1 MYRLTNRQNMKM
13 ETCAIAGISQPE
25 AKELALLGE
34 YLKIA
39 RKRRKV
45 SLRDMAA
52 RMMVSVPT
60 VMNLEKGSPTVS
72 MGIFVRAL
80 SVLGIGKNIANEL
93 APEKDA
99 IGMGIEIRQVKK
111 RGERNTTLKRDLNF

>member
-1 MYRLTNRQNMKM
+1 MKM
-13 ETCAIAGISQPE
+13 ETFAISGINQSE

-80 SVLGIGKNIANEL
+80 SVLDIGKNIANEL
-93 APEKDA
+93 APEKDT

-111 RGERNTTLKRDLNF
+111 RGERTAKLKRDLNF

>member
-1 MYRLTNRQNMKM
+1 M
-13 ETCAIAGISQPE
+13 AIKTFAISGISQPE

-34 YLKIA
+34 YVKIA

-72 MGIFVRAL
+72 MGIFIRAL
-80 SVLGIGKNIANEL
+80 SVLDIGKNIANEL

-99 IGMGIEIRQVKK
+99 IGMGIEMRQVNK
-111 RGERNTTLKRDLNF
+111 RGERTTKLKRDLDF